1 MRSSDRGH
9 DHTVPRGSIVY
20 KAWMAL
26 TGGFLVVFLLV
37 HCVGNLQLFLPES
50 LARRSFNAYAG
61 ALGGN
66 VVVKVA
72 SVLTYG
78 SILVHAIVG
87 ARLQWQHRHAHRSA
101 SRAQTPWYARSMA
114 ALGSVTLLFLVVH
127 MQTFWYRFHFG
138 ELGLDAAGNKDLYG
152 VVLVAFAQPWLVAVH
167 TLSMVALGFHLR
179 QGLPAAVRSLGV
191 YGPRANAFATGVAPV
206 FAWALA
212 GSFAAMPL
220 YVFFV
225 GGRP

>member
-1 MRSSDRGH
+1 
-9 DHTVPRGSIVY
+9 
-20 KAWMAL
+20 MAL

-37 HCVGNLQLFLPES
+37 HCAGNLQLFLPES
-50 LARRSFNAYAG
+50 LARRSFNAYAD
-61 ALGGN
+61 ALAGS
-66 VVVKVA
+66 VVIKVA

-78 SILVHAIVG
+78 SILVHAIIA
-87 ARLQWQHRHAHRSA
+87 ARLEWQHRRARRYAA
-101 SRAQTPWYARSMA
+101 SSPAPWYARSMA

-138 ELGLDAAGNKDLYG
+138 ELGLDAAGNKDLYR

-167 TLSMVALGFHLR
+167 TIGMVALGFHLQ
-179 QGLPAAVRSLGV
+179 QGLPAAVRSLGI
-191 YGPRANAFATGVAPV
+191 YGTRVNAFVARTAPV

-212 GSFAAMPL
+212 GCFAVMPL
-220 YVFFV
+220 YIFFV